1 MHTPQ
6 KDIEVALQVEGDV
19 APENLQKY
27 LEALN
32 GVPMHLRKSPQEVR
46 DGCILTHHV
55 YLQSLS

>member
-6 KDIEVALQVEGDV
+6 KDIEVALQVERDV

-27 LEALN
+27 LEVLN
-32 GVPMHLRKSPQEVR
+32 GVPMHLQEVR

-55 YLQSLS
+55 YLQSLRGG